1 MMSDFSVRSLTED
14 DYGTWCRFVAEAPSG
29 SIYAHPSYLATL
41 SAATD
46 GAFEIIGA
54 FKGNE
59 LVGGQPL
66 FVQQSRLGSIVSSRL
81 LLYYHGPVIREYGTK
96 MPSERTSKQLAV
108 LQALEQ
114 HLRTLSCIHLHLQ
127 VRHPIFDLRPFLS
140 AGWQVRPSYSYLVN
154 IADIRT
160 AWGRVDQNLR
170 RLIGRAERSGVVFTD
185 DDDFDSFYRL
195 HLDTHRRKGAPVYLD
210 RDAFHTLFRRLKA
223 LDFCRLFHARLPDG
237 TSIAGQLVLTGPH
250 AVSHTVCAAADAAHL
265 SIGATPFLRWKS
277 FEALS
282 ALGYAANDLT
292 DAALNNVTRFKSQL
306 GGDLVTNWAVTRPV
320 TVRYRLSLG
329 ISRSAGIGRGVL
341 RRAARLLGRNGQ
353 GL

>member
-1 MMSDFSVRSLTED
+1 MNELTTRPLEAR
-14 DYGTWCRFVAEAPSG
+14 DYPAWNRLIEAAPSG
-29 SIYAHPSYLATL
+29 SIYAHPAYLEIL
-41 SAATD
+41 SAATN
-46 GAFEIIGA
+46 GAFSIIGA
-54 FKGNE
+54 FKGAE
-59 LVGGQPL
+59 LIGGVPL
-66 FVQQSRLGSIVSSRL
+66 YRRRSRLGSVVSSRL
-81 LLYYHGPVIREYGTK
+81 LLYYHGPVVREYGTK
-96 MPSERTSKQLAV
+96 VPSERTSKQLAV

-170 RLIGRAERSGVVFTD
+170 RLIGRAEKAGVVVTD
-185 DDDFDSFYRL
+185 DDDFESFYRL

-223 LDFCRLFHARLPDG
+223 LDFCRMFHARLPDG
-237 TSIAGQLVLTGPH
+237 TSIASQLVLTGPH
-250 AVSHTVCAAADAAHL
+250 PVSHTVCAAADAAHL

-292 DAALNNVTRFKSQL
+292 DAALNDVTRFKSQL

-353 GL
+353 GS